1 MIPPET
7 LRNIPVLTDDR
18 FIMRSVRLSDAPDMF
33 EYGSDEEVVKN
44 LPWGPYRSLE
54 EVESGIEEFFLKRP
68 EKGLPPAYAIV
79 WKENGKMIGT
89 CDFHSVDQENNT
101 GGIGF
106 VLNRDYWNRGIMTR
120 ASELLIEMGRSH
132 FNFKGITLDHTPD
145 NEAARRVAE
154 KLGFTEKGMR
164 IHNYMTGQ
172 KPRNMVHW
180 EKDFIRS

>member
-1 MIPPET
+1 MISPEK
-7 LRNIPVLTDDR
+7 LRNIPQLADDQ
-18 FIMRSVRLSDAPDMF
+18 FIMRPVRLSDAEDMF
-33 EYGSDEEVVKN
+33 EYGSDEVVVQY

-106 VLNRDYWNRGIMTR
+106 VLNRGYWNKGIMTR
-120 ASELLIEMGRSH
+120 ASKLLIEMGRNH
-132 FNFKGITLDHTPD
+132 LGFRGVTLDHRPENDT
-145 NEAARRVAE
+145 AARIAE
-154 KLGFTEKGMR
+154 KLGFSMKGQR
-164 IHNYMTGQ
+164 DHRYMAGQ
-172 KPRNMVHW
+172 ESRKMVHW
-180 EKDFIRS
+180 ELVFTEN